1 MRAMNDITFAMD
13 PTQHHTGYPLPH
25 VVAAQQGYGAPQ
37 QYGAPPYRP
46 TPQGLVPPYSPAAHS
61 YGQQYPYQGWPLHA
75 PYFPAPPMAPPYADS
90 GMARPMPAPAPK
102 HKSPATP
109 ARAPHTRKSFV
120 NDQREPGGKSA
131 LVYVQENHLSDLP
144 FQSGS
149 LRQMLPQARQNMCS
163 RHTVPWS
170 GASSRRK
177 S

>member
-1 MRAMNDITFAMD
+1 VSNLEYHKDV
-13 PTQHHTGYPLPH
+13 PTLGDQKMSPSNCNEHNLRDTGTLVNYDESNSRSH
-25 VVAAQQGYGAPQ
+25 
-37 QYGAPPYRP
+37 
-46 TPQGLVPPYSPAAHS
+46 GLVPPYSPAAHS

-75 PYFPAPPMAPPYADS
+75 PYFPAPPMAPPYTDS

-149 LRQMLPQARQNMCS
+149 LRQMLPQARQNACS